1 MGMPQFHPN
10 YPNYQQHP
18 LLPTYERVHAVSDYS
33 GKGVVIAFV
42 DAGFSM
48 HPDLRGRVIAHV
60 DATTDDIKE
69 HRHIN
74 NTSDLSWHGLMVSSI
89 AMGDGHESAGY
100 YRGIAH
106 RSKAVLVKVSN
117 PEGEVKEA
125 DILRGLEWV
134 LANHAR
140 YRIRIV
146 NASVGGDDV
155 NGDPQHPLHQV
166 VQALTEAGVVVVI
179 AAGNSDGEFLLPP
192 ASSSAGI
199 VVGGYDDQNTD
210 DRQQWKRYHSNY
222 GKAYDGTHKPDLV
235 APCVWIASPLL
246 PNTTV
251 AKQASLLGTYVTA
264 PSSEEHLKRMVR
276 RHHQLL
282 EFTKEQAHQPN
293 ETLYQQLQE
302 RVHQYKLI
310 HPKYQH
316 VDGTSVAAP
325 IVSGVVAQLLEAN
338 PRLSPQQVKDI
349 LCQTA
354 EPIGQIA
361 RHKQGAGAINGT
373 KAVQEALAYS

>member
-1 MGMPQFHPN
+1 MPTH
-10 YPNYQQHP
+10 
-18 LLPTYERVHAVSDYS
+18 ERVHALSEYG

-48 HPDLRGRVIAHV
+48 HPDLRGRVVAHV
-60 DATTDDIKE
+60 DATTDDIRE
-69 HRHIN
+69 HRQIN
-74 NTSDLSWHGLMVSSI
+74 HVSDLSWHGLMVSSI
-89 AMGDGHESAGY
+89 AMGDGRESKGH
-100 YRGIAH
+100 YRGIAY

-117 PEGEVKEA
+117 PQGGVKEA
-125 DILRGLEWV
+125 DILRGLQWV

-140 YRIRIV
+140 YRIRVV
-146 NASVGGDDV
+146 NASVGGDDI
-155 NGDPQHPLHQV
+155 NGDPVHPLHQV
-166 VQALTEAGVVVVI
+166 VRALTEAGLVVVI
-179 AAGNSDGEFLLPP
+179 AAGNSDSAFLLPP
-192 ASSSAGI
+192 ASASDGI
-199 VVGGYDDQNTD
+199 VVGGYDDQNSH
-210 DRQQWKRYHSNY
+210 DRQQWTRYHSNY
-222 GKAYDGTHKPDLV
+222 GTAHDGTHKPDLV

-276 RHHQLL
+276 RHHQVL
-282 EFTKEQAHQPN
+282 EFTKEQAHHPN
-293 ETLYQQLQE
+293 EALYQQLQE

-325 IVSGVVAQLLEAN
+325 IVSAVVAQMLEAN
-338 PRLSPQQVKDI
+338 PRLTPQQVKDI

-354 EPIGQIA
+354 EPIEQIA
-361 RHKQGAGAINGT
+361 SHKQGAGAVHAA
-373 KAVQEALAYS
+373 KAVQQALTYSQ

>member
-1 MGMPQFHPN
+1 M
-10 YPNYQQHP
+10 
-18 LLPTYERVHAVSDYS
+18 
-33 GKGVVIAFV
+33 IAFV
-42 DAGFSM
+42 QSAGFSM
-48 HPDLRGRVIAHV
+48 HPDFRGRVIAHV
-60 DATTDDIKE
+60 RCH
-69 HRHIN
+69 HRRHQKASPYQQHQRFELARAN
-74 NTSDLSWHGLMVSSI
+74 GVQHCY
-89 AMGDGHESAGY
+89 GDGHESAGY

-117 PEGEVKEA
+117 PEGGVKEA

-179 AAGNSDGEFLLPP
+179 AAGDSDGV
-192 ASSSAGI
+192 ACCHQQVRSAGLLW
-199 VVGGYDDQNTD
+199 GATMTRTQMTANSGNAT
-210 DRQQWKRYHSNY
+210 
-222 GKAYDGTHKPDLV
+222 
-235 APCVWIASPLL
+235 IATMARRMMARTSLIWLRRACGLLLRSCPIPPSP
-246 PNTTV
+246 N
-251 AKQASLLGTYVTA
+251 KQACWGTYVTA

-325 IVSGVVAQLLEAN
+325 IVSGWWHN
-338 PRLSPQQVKDI
+338 
-349 LCQTA
+349 C
-354 EPIGQIA
+354 
-361 RHKQGAGAINGT
+361 
-373 KAVQEALAYS
+373 